1 MKTATKGYYKEE
13 ETVWHI
19 KDMELLT
26 LIEKSNQALPCDIN
40 KSYSSSDPEVVSYV
54 FDKP

>member
-1 MKTATKGYYKEE
+1 MKTATKEYYKEE

-26 LIEKSNQALPCDIN
+26 LIEKSNQALPCDIKN
-40 KSYSSSDPEVVSYV
+40 EEVNLNQGPLVC
-54 FDKP
+54 